1 MKTFIHFLFIPFLFI
16 AILLQQKSLLPANP
30 SSTINRTEISL
41 NNYNDK
47 NSDDALTLS
56 QVDASSESYLPS
68 NKIFSFAEANKIR
81 TDLFKQLESNPK
93 SIPINWALMRY
104 YLTAPNLV
112 GGSNF
117 EALHYAGYIYS
128 IDRYLGCIAY
138 ELVYTY
144 MNDRKKAE
152 EWYRNSLNVSL
163 PKTMYWQ
170 EITYSRNNIGFI
182 KVIGNFNNW
191 KMQNMYEKAAGL
203 YTRKVMV
210 PICEGCQYKLVVN
223 NSNIQEPTKTE
234 ITGNSW
240 QK

>member
-1 MKTFIHFLFIPFLFI
+1 MPANNSTAINTTE
-16 AILLQQKSLLPANP
+16 ILLN
-30 SSTINRTEISL
+30 TF
-41 NNYNDK
+41 NDK

-56 QVDASSESYLPS
+56 QVDASSENFLPS
-68 NKIFSFAEANKIR
+68 IKIFSFAEANKIR
-81 TDLFKQLESNPK
+81 TDLYKQLESNPK

-112 GGSNF
+112 GGSNY

-128 IDRYLGCIAY
+128 LDRYLGCIAY
-138 ELVYTY
+138 ETVYNY
-144 MNDRKKAE
+144 MREWNKAE

-163 PKTMYWQ
+163 PKTMFWQ
-170 EITYSRNNIGFI
+170 EITYSRKNVASL
-182 KVIGNFNNW
+182 KVVGNFNNW
-191 KMQNMYEKAAGL
+191 KMQNMYEKTAGL
-203 YTRKVMV
+203 YSRKVMV

>member
-1 MKTFIHFLFIPFLFI
+1 MQQKLLMPANNSTAINTTE
-16 AILLQQKSLLPANP
+16 ILLN
-30 SSTINRTEISL
+30 TF
-41 NNYNDK
+41 NDK

-56 QVDASSESYLPS
+56 QVDASSENFLPS
-68 NKIFSFAEANKIR
+68 IKIFSFAEANKIR
-81 TDLFKQLESNPK
+81 TDLYKQLESNPK

-112 GGSNF
+112 GGSNY

-128 IDRYLGCIAY
+128 LDRYLGCIAY
-138 ELVYTY
+138 ETVYNY
-144 MNDRKKAE
+144 MREWNKAE

-163 PKTMYWQ
+163 PKTMFWQ
-170 EITYSRNNIGFI
+170 EITYSRKNVASL
-182 KVIGNFNNW
+182 KVVGNFNNW
-191 KMQNMYEKAAGL
+191 KMQNMYEKTAGL
-203 YTRKVMV
+203 YSRKVMV